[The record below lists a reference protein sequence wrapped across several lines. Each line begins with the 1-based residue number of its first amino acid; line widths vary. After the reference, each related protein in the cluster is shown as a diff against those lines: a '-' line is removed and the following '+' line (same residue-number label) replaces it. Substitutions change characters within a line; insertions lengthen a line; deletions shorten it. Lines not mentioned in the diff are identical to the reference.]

1 VRPPNPQIPDVR
13 TTGRARNKLRKRSI
27 MSCLGVV
34 TWAFTQV
41 FQTLSWQGSNRV
53 FLGTFIGIVGS
64 VYLFILLVDPYGVV
78 PFSLPIDRA
87 LMSAQRQMYP
97 QILRTGRYD
106 SIVVGTSTSRLL
118 DPVALDRVLGGHFAS
133 LAMPAA
139 TAAEQFQVI
148 DYFRRTVKAPKAVL
162 IGLDHEWCYR
172 NGNAYIREH
181 TATLEREFPA
191 WAFDDSR
198 WNDILHVLNVPTL
211 QEASHVVGHLL
222 GRIPEKLRD
231 DGFEVFVPPDS
242 AYDPGRAHFFL
253 YDNTD
258 ARVPVP
264 VHATSSLSEAE
275 RNAMDFEALPWLDEG
290 LAGLPD
296 ATRKIL
302 MFPPLHAHAMLAAG
316 PFGEARDGECKRLII
331 EIARRRGATL
341 VDWRILSPLTT
352 EDSNFWDP
360 LHYRLPVAYRLIDDL
375 GHIVNEGRES
385 PDGSYRILVR

>member
-1 VRPPNPQIPDVR
+1 MSGQPITRPE
-13 TTGRARNKLRKRSI
+13 TSGTAGRDRLSKWSTMRCPRS
-27 MSCLGVV
+27 VAWV
-34 TWAFTQV
+34 AQAV
-41 FQTLSWQGSNRV
+41 SWQASNGI

-64 VYLFILLVDPYGVV
+64 IYLFILLVDPYGMV
-78 PFSLPIDRA
+78 PFSLPFDRA

-139 TAAEQFQVI
+139 TAVEQIHVI
-148 DYFRRTVKAPKAVL
+148 DYFRRTVASPKAVI

-172 NGNAYIREH
+172 NGNAYISEH
-181 TATLEREFPA
+181 TAALEREFPA

-198 WNDILHVLNVPTL
+198 WNDLLHLLNVPTL

-222 GRIPEKLRD
+222 GRIPEKLRK

-242 AYDPGRAHFFL
+242 TYDPARAHFFV
-253 YDNTD
+253 YEQNDS
-258 ARVPVP
+258 RVPIP
-264 VHATSSLSEAE
+264 VHSTFSLGEVE
-275 RNAMDFEALPWLDEG
+275 RNAMDFEPLVWLDDS
-290 LAGLPD
+290 LASLPG

-316 PFGEARDGECKRLII
+316 PAGEARDAECKRRVTA
-331 EIARRRGATL
+331 IARRRGAML
-341 VDWRILSPLTT
+341 VDWRILSPLTK

-375 GHIVNEGRES
+375 GHIVNQGRES